1 MAFRR
6 TIRPFSGMYGPRL
19 RVSTFE
25 NEHCVN
31 LELQL
36 RNGECLDTD
45 ITRGSTKKLIAALR
59 AAAKS
64 LKP

>member
-19 RVSTFE
+19 RISTFE
-25 NEHCVN
+25 NEYCVN
-31 LELQL
+31 LELTL
-36 RNGECLDTD
+36 RSGDCIDTD
-45 ITRGSTKKLIAALR
+45 ITRSATKKLIAALQEAIR
-59 AAAKS
+59 H